1 MSDTIKTILATI
13 GSVILIM
20 FLVFCIAMCTSG
32 FRNSVYDAMNVVPEK
47 DYNQVIDNETTLN
60 LKIKEYT
67 TQIDA
72 LNAERN
78 NLLGRIAELDL
89 TNSNQSKLLVEY
101 QEKISRLNK
110 EILDLTAKFQEITAN
125 VSNATISYRD
135 FYSTIFMAFFDV
147 NDNYMNHG
155 GYHETPDYCYNFN
168 GYDLYDFLN
177 NNGYKDF
184 AENISKSISRFETK
198 LYEYDVYDIVIDN
211 HSTQMNVISEEYNFT
226 NDAVFNAIVNYNNSQ
241 ITVDEFM
248 KNIDLDS
255 MFELSISFDYSVN
268 AVNFVDN
275 LTLNLNIT
283 KI

>member
-1 MSDTIKTILATI
+1 MSDTIKTILATV
-13 GSVILIM
+13 GSFILVM

-47 DYNQVIDNETTLN
+47 DYNEVIDNETALN
-60 LKIKEYT
+60 LKITEYT

-72 LNAERN
+72 LNAERS
-78 NLLGRIAELDL
+78 NLLQRIAELDL
-89 TNSNQSKLLVEY
+89 TNSNQAKLLIEY
-101 QEKISRLNK
+101 QEKISRLNQ

-125 VSNATISYRD
+125 VSNANINYRG

-147 NDNYMNHG
+147 NDNYMHHS
-155 GYHETPDYCYNFN
+155 GYHETPDYNYGYN

-184 AENISKSISRFETK
+184 SEKVSKSISRFATYV
-198 LYEYDVYDIVIDN
+198 YEYDIYQITIDGY
-211 HSTQMNVISEEYNFT
+211 STQMDVMNKELRFAD
-226 NDAVFNAIVNYNNSQ
+226 DAVINAVVNYDNSQ
-241 ITVDEFM
+241 MTVDEFM

-255 MFELSISFDYSVN
+255 FFEVSISFEYSVN

-275 LTLNLNIT
+275 LTLNLNIV
-283 KI
+283 KV

>member
-13 GSVILIM
+13 GSAIIVI

-32 FRNSVYDAMNVVPEK
+32 FRNGVYDAMNVVPE
-47 DYNQVIDNETTLN
+47 DEYNQELENKNLLN
-60 LKIKEYT
+60 LKITEYT

-78 NLLGRIAELDL
+78 NLIARIAELDL
-89 TNSNQSKLLVEY
+89 TNSNQAKLLVEY
-101 QEKISRLNK
+101 QEKISRLNQ
-110 EILDLTAKFQEITAN
+110 EIIDLTAKFQEITAN
-125 VSNATISYRD
+125 VSNATINYRGY
-135 FYSTIFMAFFDV
+135 YSTIFMAFFDV
-147 NDNYMNHG
+147 NDNYMYHS
-155 GYHETPDYCYNFN
+155 GYHETQYNYHYN

-198 LYEYDVYDIVIDN
+198 LYEYDRYEIIIEN
-211 HSTQMNVISEEYNFT
+211 YSTEMHVQNKEYMFS
-226 NDAVFNAIVNYNNSQ
+226 NDAVFNTVVNYDNSQ
-241 ITVDEFM
+241 MTVDEFM
-248 KNIDLDS
+248 NNIDLDS
-255 MFELSISFDYSVN
+255 MFELNISFDYSVN

-275 LTLNLNIT
+275 LTLNLNII

>member
-20 FLVFCIAMCTSG
+20 FLAFCIAMCTSG
-32 FRNSVYDAMNVVPEK
+32 FRNKLYDAMNVVSEK
-47 DYNQVIDNETTLN
+47 EYNQELESNNTLK
-60 LKIKEYT
+60 LKIIEYT

-89 TNSNQSKLLVEY
+89 TNSNQVKLLEEY

-125 VSNATISYRD
+125 VSNATISYKD
-135 FYSTIFMAFFDV
+135 FYSTIFMAFFDA
-147 NDNYMNHG
+147 NDNYMLHG
-155 GYHETPDYCYNFN
+155 GYHETQDYNYNFN

-177 NNGYKDF
+177 NNGYKNF
-184 AENISKSISRFETK
+184 SENLSKSISCFETK
-198 LYEYDVYDIVIDN
+198 LYEYDVYEIVIDN
-211 HSTQMNVISEEYNFT
+211 HSTQMNVMSDEYCFT
-226 NDAVFNAIVNYNNSQ
+226 NDIVANVVVNFDNNQTS
-241 ITVDEFM
+241 VDEFI

-255 MFELSISFDYSVN
+255 VFELSISFNYSVN
-268 AVNFVDN
+268 AENKVDN
-275 LTLNLNIT
+275 LTLNLNIA

>member
-13 GSVILIM
+13 GSAIIVI

-32 FRNSVYDAMNVVPEK
+32 FRNGIYDAMNVVPEK
-47 DYNQVIDNETTLN
+47 EYNQELENKNLLN
-60 LKIKEYT
+60 LKITEYT

-72 LNAERN
+72 LNTERN

-89 TNSNQSKLLVEY
+89 TNSNQAKLLVEY
-101 QEKISRLNK
+101 QEKISRLNQ
-110 EILDLTAKFQEITAN
+110 EIINLTAKFQEITAN
-125 VSNATISYRD
+125 VSNATINYRS

-147 NDNYMNHG
+147 NGNYSCHG
-155 GYHETPDYCYNFN
+155 GYHETHDYKYGFN

-177 NNGYKDF
+177 SNGYNQF
-184 AENISKSISRFETK
+184 SERVSKSISRFQTY
-198 LYEYDVYDIVIDN
+198 LYEYDVYEVIIDN
-211 HSTQMNVISEEYNFT
+211 HSTQMDVIGNELVFAD
-226 NDAVFNAIVNYNNSQ
+226 DAVINAFVNYDNNQMS
-241 ITVDEFM
+241 VDDFM

-255 MFELSISFDYSVN
+255 MFEVSISFDYSVN